1 MSSPFFSAITAVEQ
15 AQARREARLR
25 AVVAQ
30 SSRQLEE
37 ACRQRSAAGRL
48 AERRTLQVAHFV
60 AYLRAKGL
68 GKDEINEIAG
78 GDLFEAGGAL

>member
-1 MSSPFFSAITAVEQ
+1 MI
-15 AQARREARLR
+15 
-25 AVVAQ
+25 
-30 SSRQLEE
+30 
-37 ACRQRSAAGRL
+37 L